1 MFIQKFGGKSPSFGK
16 DLFQEGLGPPP
27 RVDIEKEYTNPEF
40 KFPYIPRNKIYLE
53 RDLQAYSEAKNC
65 LLSSSVLKLNPSEAL
80 QALQGR
86 NWIDPSIRT

>member
-65 LLSSSVLKLNPSEAL
+65 LLSSSVPKLYKLCRVETGSTPQSGPRSL
-80 QALQGR
+80 
-86 NWIDPSIRT
+86 T